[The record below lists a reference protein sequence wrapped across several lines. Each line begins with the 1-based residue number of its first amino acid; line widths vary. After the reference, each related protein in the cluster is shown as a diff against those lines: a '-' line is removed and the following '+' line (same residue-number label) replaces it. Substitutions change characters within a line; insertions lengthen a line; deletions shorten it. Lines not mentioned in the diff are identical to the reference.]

1 MSLVCFQ
8 TIARACMAR
17 ESTRTLTAENFY
29 EYVMRII
36 RNFIAGTFHHLIIQT
51 IRTFHNALLKNIY
64 SILVSVESVLTTSY
78 NLYQLW
84 YIFI

>member
-29 EYVMRII
+29 EYVMRVI
-36 RNFIAGTFHHLIIQT
+36 RN
-51 IRTFHNALLKNIY
+51 LLKFY
-64 SILVSVESVLTTSY
+64 SWDISSLDNTNDTNFSQRTVKKYLFYTRKC
-78 NLYQLW
+78 
-84 YIFI
+84 

>member
-29 EYVMRII
+29 EYVMRVI
-36 RNFIAGTFHHLIIQT
+36 RN
-51 IRTFHNALLKNIY
+51 LLKFY
-64 SILVSVESVLTTSY
+64 SWDISSLDNTNDTNFSQRTAKKYLFYTRKC
-78 NLYQLW
+78 
-84 YIFI
+84 